1 MKTFIVVFINLAIVL
16 ITFSSFARAA
26 SSTNPQSTKIAINN
40 STTVEMFGFADL
52 LATFRN
58 KSDGST
64 FDIGQAEI
72 DLRSDFTD
80 HFTMALAIA
89 YGEGVFTI
97 GAFTADYTAWSV
109 SDEASSTPLG
119 IKNISIGGGQYD
131 VRFGIDWHVYASID
145 RKLVST
151 PLVVENTHNS
161 WNDMGVYA
169 SAEAA
174 RGNVSIFVVNGFC
187 HEGIY
192 PDGEEFTAHNDLAM
206 GGRLGM
212 TPQEFVEVGG
222 SIATI
227 SGLDDSHEMLLVG
240 ADFRFSMAEVEIKGE
255 YITHRLESKVY
266 REFSNDGYYVQAV
279 YGIGEWYLVGRYG
292 EFRSEQRS
300 TDLARLSAGI
310 GYTCNDRI
318 ALRLEYQANDSID
331 DTAFFQVAFGF

>member
-1 MKTFIVVFINLAIVL
+1 MKTLTVVFINLTIVL
-16 ITFSSFARAA
+16 IAFSSSARAT

-40 STTVEMFGFADL
+40 STTVEIVGFADL

-72 DLRSDFTD
+72 DLKSDFTD
-80 HFTMALAIA
+80 HFIMELAIA
-89 YGEGVFTI
+89 YDEGVFTI
-97 GAFTADYTAWSV
+97 GAFTANYTAWSV
-109 SDEASSTPLG
+109 SGETASTPFG
-119 IKNISIGGGQYD
+119 IKNIAIGGGQYD

-169 SAEAA
+169 SAKAA
-174 RGNVSIFVVNGFC
+174 GGNVNIFVANGFC

-227 SGLDDSHEMLLVG
+227 SGLDDSHDMLLVG
-240 ADFRFSMAEVEIKGE
+240 ADFRFSIAEVEIKGE
-255 YITHRLESKVY
+255 YITHRFESKVY
-266 REFSNDGYYVQAV
+266 REFTNDGYYIQAV
-279 YGIGEWYLVGRYG
+279 YGIGEWSLVGRYG
-292 EFRSEQRS
+292 EFRSDQRS
-300 TDLARLSAGI
+300 TDIARLSGGI
-310 GYTCNDRI
+310 GYTCNGI
-318 ALRLEYQANDSID
+318 ITLRLEYQANESTD
-331 DTAFFQVAFGF
+331 DAAFFQVAFGF